1 MGTLVLGGQNTYGGG
16 TDIEQGEVQ
25 LENYSCLGADTGT
38 LQLGTS
44 GTLDLNGCPIVV
56 GWLGNGN
63 SPTGGAI
70 TDGSVLA
77 NSAYGGVTRF
87 TVATSGLNDA
97 FAGSI
102 RDSHYPGNSFA
113 AVRLVKSGTGMLTL
127 GGYNTYTGGTEVDG
141 GTLKLD
147 SSSAFPHYGTL
158 SVNYPGVFDMNDIGS
173 TGSGFPTVIV
183 GALDGNGTITDNHN
197 SAQGGTTTLDVDM
210 AGSSPCLFTGVIED
224 GALSG
229 GQPQR
234 VALRLDLEGMLTL
247 TGPNTYTG
255 GTEIWDGWLQVGDG
269 QTYGSMITGAV
280 EDDSTGGLTFDIRRP
295 AACRCRTSTAR
306 STPILETHMGQVS
319 ARC

>member
-1 MGTLVLGGQNTYGGG
+1 MSGSDGLLVANIAVLQDTGTINLASGCALAYDSSHTSTFNGAITGAGELQVGTSSSTGVGTLVLGGQNTYGGG

-197 SAQGGTTTLDVDM
+197 
-210 AGSSPCLFTGVIED
+210 
-224 GALSG
+224 
-229 GQPQR
+229 R
-234 VALRLDLEGMLTL
+234 RR
-247 TGPNTYTG
+247 
-255 GTEIWDGWLQVGDG
+255 
-269 QTYGSMITGAV
+269 AV
-280 EDDSTGGLTFDIRRP
+280 RRRSTSTWP
-295 AACRCRTSTAR
+295 AAA
-306 STPILETHMGQVS
+306 PVS
-319 ARC
+319 SRA